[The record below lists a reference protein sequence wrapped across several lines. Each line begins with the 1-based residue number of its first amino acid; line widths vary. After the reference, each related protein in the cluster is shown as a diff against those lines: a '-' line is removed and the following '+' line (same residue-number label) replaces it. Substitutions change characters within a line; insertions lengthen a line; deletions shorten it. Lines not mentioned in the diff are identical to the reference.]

1 MRPPSPAPRRRGR
14 PPKPREEAQKWCWRF
29 LLECGPDFRGT
40 RRRMG
45 SLLADFRAFAAP
57 RTPWDFSALTPSGFR
72 ALLRATR
79 RHFLKRPERRAEY
92 DTAKRAL
99 TRKRAETRAERERE
113 RKR

>member
-14 PPKPREEAQKWCWRF
+14 PPKKREEARKLCWRF
-29 LLECGPDFRGT
+29 LLERGPDFRGT
-40 RRRMG
+40 RRRMEAI
-45 SLLADFRAFAAP
+45 LEDFRAFAAP
-57 RTPWDFSALTPSGFR
+57 WDFSAMSPSGFR

-92 DTAKRAL
+92 EAAKRAL
-99 TRKRAETRAERERE
+99 TRKRAKTRAAREAA